1 MLRHNNSA
9 EIKKLPSFAN
19 FGANPK
25 LRCFK
30 VQWSCKKAQRNLP
43 KSADAASGNNCEKET
58 GKVVISEM
66 VRNATGRRMTDRIKP
81 VDLDRTGLCGF

>member
-1 MLRHNNSA
+1 
-9 EIKKLPSFAN
+9 
-19 FGANPK
+19 
-25 LRCFK
+25 
-30 VQWSCKKAQRNLP
+30 VQILNCVALKFSGHVKKAQRNLP